1 MAGSTDVNP
10 GIRIVVL
17 FLLVIVLALGG
28 IIWFDYLGLFDA
40 KGLLSPVLRLMGRS
54 PGTSTVNADDPNL
67 LDRERMAKTADA
79 LALQS
84 EDLSKKEKDLDKRE
98 KELTQLAQDLG
109 DKEQAVEE
117 REKAFNEREKAFENR
132 RVNLAQNAQYL
143 TGMTPANAVK
153 IMENMED
160 QDVIDIFRITEE
172 AAGKAGE
179 ESTVALWL
187 SMFKP
192 DRAAALQRKMARK
205 TGG

>member
-1 MAGSTDVNP
+1 MARSSEVNP
-10 GIRIVVL
+10 GIRIVIL

-40 KGLLSPVLRLMGRS
+40 KRLLSPVYRLLGRTPRTTALS
-54 PGTSTVNADDPNL
+54 PDDPNL
-67 LDRERMAKTADA
+67 LDKERLAKSADA
-79 LALQS
+79 LALQA
-84 EDLSKKEKDLDKRE
+84 EDLSKTQKDLDKRA
-98 KELTQLAQDLG
+98 KELTQLAQDLS
-109 DKEQAVEE
+109 DKEKAIEE

-132 RVNLAQNAQYL
+132 RVNLAQNAEYL
-143 TGMTPANAVK
+143 KGMTPANAVK
-153 IMENMED
+153 ILENMED

-172 AAGKAGE
+172 TAKRTGE

-187 SMFKP
+187 SMLKP

>member
-1 MAGSTDVNP
+1 MAGSSDVNP
-10 GIRIVVL
+10 GIRIVIL

-28 IIWFDYLGLFDA
+28 TIWFDYLGLIDA
-40 KGLLSPVLRLMGRS
+40 KSMLSPVLRLLGRS
-54 PGTSTVNADDPNL
+54 PRTTSVNADDPNL
-67 LDRERMAKTADA
+67 LDKERLAKSADA

-84 EDLSKKEKDLDKRE
+84 EDLSKKEKALDGKE

-109 DKEQAVEE
+109 DKEKAVEE

-132 RVNLAQNAQYL
+132 RVNLAQNATYL

-172 AAGKAGE
+172 NAAKAGE

-192 DRAAALQRKMARK
+192 DRAAAIQRKMARK